1 MYSEK
6 YTAGSTSLQK
16 VCKLL
21 PAYTAPHPKYN
32 PTLYFKIFEQ
42 FFSETGTSLKICLKT
57 CKEDSKV
64 KTLFN

>member
-1 MYSEK
+1 VYSEK

-21 PAYTAPHPKYN
+21 PAYTAPHLEYN
-32 PTLYFKIFEQ
+32 PTLYLKIFGQ
-42 FFSETGTSLKICLKT
+42 FFSETGTSLKICSKT
-57 CKEDSKV
+57 CKEDSNV